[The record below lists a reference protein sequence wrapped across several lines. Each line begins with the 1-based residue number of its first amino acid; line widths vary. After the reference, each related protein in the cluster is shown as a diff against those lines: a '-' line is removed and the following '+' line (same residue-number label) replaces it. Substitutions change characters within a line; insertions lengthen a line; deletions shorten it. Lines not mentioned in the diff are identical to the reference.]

1 MSKNLIDPKIREELI
16 KGDPSVCDVPN
27 ILDNLS
33 LSEEQMIAQM
43 KEELL
48 SIYKEIERR
57 RLNPQPGDSTKYD
70 EFPLIIT
77 EVWLNKHKYY
87 LQLQKTPK
95 NLVFWIDK
103 HSFPNNFIKAY
114 HVEEI
119 EL

>member
-1 MSKNLIDPKIREELI
+1 MSKNLIDPKIKERLI
-16 KGDPSVCDVPN
+16 EGDPSICDVPN

-48 SIYKEIERR
+48 SIYREIERI
-57 RLNPQPGDSTKYD
+57 RLTPQGGERTQHD
-70 EFPLIIT
+70 EYPLIIT
-77 EVWLNKHKYY
+77 EVWHNKHKYY
-87 LQLQKTPK
+87 LHLQKTPR
-95 NLVFWIDK
+95 NLGFWIDK
-103 HSFPNNFIKAY
+103 HSFPNKFIKAY

>member
-1 MSKNLIDPKIREELI
+1 MSKNLIDPKIRERLI

-33 LSEEQMIAQM
+33 LSEEQMIVQM

-48 SIYKEIERR
+48 SIYREIERI
-57 RLNPQPGDSTKYD
+57 RLTPGGESTQYD
-70 EFPLIIT
+70 EYPLILT

-95 NLVFWIDK
+95 NLGYWIDK
-103 HSFPNNFIKAY
+103 HSFPNKFIKAY

>member
-1 MSKNLIDPKIREELI
+1 MSKNLIDPEIRERLI
-16 KGDPSVCDVPN
+16 KGDPSVGDVPN

-77 EVWLNKHKYY
+77 EVWLNRHKYY

-95 NLVFWIDK
+95 TLGFWIDK